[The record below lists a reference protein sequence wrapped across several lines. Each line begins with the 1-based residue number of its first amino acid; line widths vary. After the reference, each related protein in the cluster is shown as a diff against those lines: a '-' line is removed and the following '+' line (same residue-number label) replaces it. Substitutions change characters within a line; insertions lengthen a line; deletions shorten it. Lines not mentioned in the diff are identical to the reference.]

1 MNNCT
6 LCIGDN
12 SAVITD
18 FLSCNCPIAIFK
30 TTEHV
35 IVSKAEI
42 AYEDFC
48 YEWSTLQEFEI
59 IVKEISEGHDKKN
72 KNRKAAEEY
81 YLGLNETM
89 SGSFYQMLKK

>member
-42 AYEDFC
+42 AYEDF
-48 YEWSTLQEFEI
+48 
-59 IVKEISEGHDKKN
+59 
-72 KNRKAAEEY
+72 A
-81 YLGLNETM
+81 M
-89 SGSFYQMLKK
+89 SGVLYKSLKSL